1 MLRYYFTPLFWAAVI
16 LFLSSVP
23 TSELPDF
30 SFWKLFTFDKVAHVF
45 MYGVFSFQVMKS
57 CIRQYANWYLRF
69 NAGKVA
75 GVTSIAYGGLIELFQ
90 EFALMDRH
98 GDWMDLVADIIGA
111 LLGIWLFKI
120 VFVEYL
126 R

>member
-1 MLRYYFTPLFWAAVI
+1 MRYYFTPLFWAAVI

-30 SFWKLFTFDKVAHVF
+30 SFWKLFTFDKVAHTF
-45 MYGVFSFQVMKS
+45 MYGVLSFQVMKS

-75 GVTSIAYGGLIELFQ
+75 AITSIAYGGMIEVFQ

-111 LLGIWLFKI
+111 FLGIWLFKV